1 MQTPLLQPCKQLKTN
16 QSNLNNL
23 YLKREELETSSS
35 FKIYLENRSIPF
47 TNESEK
53 FIIPSLTVF

>member
-1 MQTPLLQPCKQLKTN
+1 MQIPLPQPCKQLKTN

-23 YLKREELETSSS
+23 YLKREELEKFSS
-35 FKIYLENRSIPF
+35 FKIYPENRSIPF

-53 FIIPSLTVF
+53 FIM

>member
-1 MQTPLLQPCKQLKTN
+1 MQIPLLQLCKQLKTN

-35 FKIYLENRSIPF
+35 FKISLENRSIPF

-53 FIIPSLTVF
+53 FIM

>member
-1 MQTPLLQPCKQLKTN
+1 MQIPLLQPCKQLKTN

-53 FIIPSLTVF
+53 FIM